1 MLGLIANSLST
12 VLEEFQTEG
21 VITPGAIS
29 ISAIKGVEVN
39 GADISTFA
47 TLIEEKIGTPCA
59 ALGGPNVA
67 QDVANEQFCETT
79 VGAKTA
85 DECALWSAVFH
96 TNRFKVSTVQDV
108 SGVSL
113 AGALKNVVAL
123 AAGFVDGL
131 KLGSNTKASIMRMG
145 LQEMAEFTV
154 EFFPGSKKE
163 T

>member
-1 MLGLIANSLST
+1 MLH
-12 VLEEFQTEG
+12 EFQTEG
-21 VITPGAIS
+21 VITPGAIA

-39 GADISTFA
+39 GQDISTFA
-47 TLIEEKIGTPCA
+47 TVIEDMIGTPCS

-79 VGAKTA
+79 VGAKS
-85 DECALWSAVFH
+85 DEELELWHAAFN
-96 TNRFKVSTVQDV
+96 TPRFKVCTVRDV
-108 SGVSL
+108 AGVSL

-145 LQEMAEFTV
+145 LAEMAAFTV
-154 EFFPGSKKE
+154 EFFPGSQKD

>member
-1 MLGLIANSLST
+1 M
-12 VLEEFQTEG
+12 
-21 VITPGAIS
+21 
-29 ISAIKGVEVN
+29 
-39 GADISTFA
+39 
-47 TLIEEKIGTPCA
+47 
-59 ALGGPNVA
+59 
-67 QDVANEQFCETT
+67 
-79 VGAKTA
+79 GAKTQQ
-85 DECALWSAVFH
+85 ECELWSAVFN
-96 TNRFKVSTVQDV
+96 TKRFKVSTVQDV

-145 LQEMAEFTV
+145 LAEMAEFTV